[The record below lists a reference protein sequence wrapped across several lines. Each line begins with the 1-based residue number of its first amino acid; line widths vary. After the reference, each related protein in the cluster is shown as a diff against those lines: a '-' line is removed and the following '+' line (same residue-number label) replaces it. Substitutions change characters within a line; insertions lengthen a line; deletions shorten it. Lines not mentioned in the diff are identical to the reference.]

1 MGYFFHFLSRKLA
14 KTCKKCFTVVQKA
27 SRIKVIGYYGR
38 DFRTGFQL
46 MEEVIMDNN
55 VRCEMSQSESLIMD
69 YLWKN
74 DGGKGFSEIME
85 YLNGEMH
92 KNWKKQTINTFIR
105 HLIDKGLISAD
116 VSQKSR
122 RYSAALT
129 PAQYAC
135 GKANKILA
143 DYYEGSVDVF
153 LSALTGGKQLSKNL
167 ADELHELIEGAAQK

>member
-1 MGYFFHFLSRKLA
+1 
-14 KTCKKCFTVVQKA
+14 
-27 SRIKVIGYYGR
+27 
-38 DFRTGFQL
+38 
-46 MEEVIMDNN
+46 MENN

-85 YLNGEMH
+85 YLNGELH

-116 VSQKSR
+116 TSQKSR

-129 PAQYAC
+129 TAQYAR
-135 GKANKILA
+135 GRANKILA
-143 DYYEGSVDVF
+143 DYYDGSVEVF
-153 LSALTGGKQLSKNL
+153 ISALTGGKQLSKQA
-167 ADELHELIEGAAQK
+167 ADELDELMKGEIE

>member
-1 MGYFFHFLSRKLA
+1 M
-14 KTCKKCFTVVQKA
+14 VE
-27 SRIKVIGYYGR
+27 I
-38 DFRTGFQL
+38 FRTSFQL

-55 VRCEMSQSESLIMD
+55 VKCEMSQSESLIMD

-85 YLNGEMH
+85 YLNGELH

-105 HLIDKGLISAD
+105 HLIDKGLIAAD
-116 VSQKSR
+116 ASQKSR

-129 PAQYAC
+129 PAQYAR

-143 DYYEGSVDVF
+143 DYYDGSIEVF
-153 LSALTGGKQLSKNL
+153 ISALTGGKQLSKKSV
-167 ADELHELIEGAAQK
+167 DELRGLVESEL

>member
-1 MGYFFHFLSRKLA
+1 
-14 KTCKKCFTVVQKA
+14 
-27 SRIKVIGYYGR
+27 
-38 DFRTGFQL
+38 
-46 MEEVIMDNN
+46 MENN

-85 YLNGEMH
+85 YLNGELH

-116 VSQKSR
+116 TSQKSR

-129 PAQYAC
+129 TAQYAR
-135 GKANKILA
+135 GRANKILA
-143 DYYEGSVDVF
+143 DYYDGSVEVF
-153 LSALTGGKQLSKNL
+153 ISALTGGKQLSKQA
-167 ADELHELIEGAAQK
+167 ADELDELMKGESE

>member
-1 MGYFFHFLSRKLA
+1 
-14 KTCKKCFTVVQKA
+14 
-27 SRIKVIGYYGR
+27 
-38 DFRTGFQL
+38 
-46 MEEVIMDNN
+46 MENN

-85 YLNGEMH
+85 YLNGELH

-116 VSQKSR
+116 TSQKSR

-129 PAQYAC
+129 TAQYAR
-135 GKANKILA
+135 GRANKILA
-143 DYYEGSVDVF
+143 DYYDGSVEVF
-153 LSALTGGKQLSKNL
+153 ISARTGGKQLSKQA
-167 ADELHELIEGAAQK
+167 ADELDELMKGEIE